1 MSEEH
6 PESAPEPTRVDDV
19 HERARRLLDK
29 ALSDCKIT
37 SIADVLQKNPD
48 AGPQQIRDQ
57 VLASLLHGLTGAS
70 KIKTAERAS
79 LDEANA
85 LLCCAMDLLDMQL
98 CGDGSGGKVEPGRIL
113 VIQTP
118 SGPPPLPDQIG
129 QLLSATETLD
139 TVLMQQSW
147 VSASLTE
154 RVGLLIALL
163 VTRSGLCHPALIRS
177 VLSSL
182 QRDEPIRITP
192 GHLWIITAVE
202 IDKMVQMRR
211 VFLDPATLA
220 AMSLVRS
227 SLKDQNA
234 SSNGLGHDVDPQR
247 LIREGWQA
255 LRRRLKQDCALPSR
269 VDQLMAAVA
278 TRIQLDSVPLLASYA
293 RGSVASTSWQE
304 SCWLRMLGYDSA
316 EPVLASGRADT
327 RDGQGDNPQSAL
339 SIVDRAISEPVDED
353 SFLKSL
359 REATQSTGSGNR
371 TNDRAL
377 AVNKLCELM
386 AAQTPG
392 CTKHLVAGWVLYL
405 LVDARQGKG
414 RRLAL
419 STVNQFRATLASRL
433 IGFLPERL
441 NALTGED
448 LTDLLAE
455 MVDSIHSPPLK
466 RRVSELLKRFNAYCI
481 KQGLRIE
488 GAYELPKTSAAEAD
502 ISARHVSLADYRR
515 ALDHL
520 RHPEDD
526 PSTLEARVF
535 LMLAFRFGARRA
547 EILGL
552 TLLDV
557 KKGNALCDLQILPN
571 DARALKTGN
580 ALRRLPLALLDE
592 DEQKALQKLWIHRDR
607 ATNNKIDRRSQH
619 RATAHHQKP
628 QRLQQLTTTYL
639 FLASNQA
646 PAAQIPDHPAA
657 SQAIEA
663 LRIVTG
669 DPHLHLHHLRHA
681 FASRNVLG
689 SLLRDLP
696 SGADDCLPPVLEEMR
711 DPAEHFHKHV
721 HARVGQLAR
730 RGSMVS
736 MALGHGSDKVS
747 YQHYVHGLDLLVYA
761 TRSATRHKAR
771 RQSSTVL
778 DLEPALRQHEAAEA
792 ALILGKSPHTKPP
805 TRSIPTWIAKK
816 ASAAGL
822 KVQVLGSARH
832 RSRPPLDVHWAKAHP
847 ELREQSG
854 HPESEVQFARVSAT
868 LRLLSQGMKPTP
880 HQVAL
885 IVKLLADGLRP
896 DGWSELQCA
905 DAARLRKASETTL
918 GPDRFEYRHATYKG
932 RVRKMVTLKGHALSR
947 WLKNGGRSIQVRI
960 RDPAAGKDPQR
971 QRHSRVIGWAVKAA
985 AVYVREFM
993 PELLGSDTPSDAP
1006 SDAPSA
1012 PLPFDD

>member
-19 HERARRLLDK
+19 HDRARRLLDE

-37 SIADVLQKNPD
+37 SIADELQKDPD
-48 AGPQQIRDQ
+48 AGPQQVRDQ
-57 VLASLLHGLTGAS
+57 VLASLLHRLPGAS
-70 KIKTAERAS
+70 NATAAERDL
-79 LDEANA
+79 LDEAKA
-85 LLCCAMDLLDMQL
+85 LLCCAMDLLDLQL
-98 CGDGSGGKVEPGRIL
+98 RDTAPQGKAEPGRIGYL
-113 VIQTP
+113 QTP
-118 SGPPPLPDQIG
+118 SGPPPLPDNLG
-129 QLLSATETLD
+129 QLLDATGNLD
-139 TVLMQQSW
+139 AVLVQQSW
-147 VSASLTE
+147 VSASLSE

-163 VTRSGLCHPALIRS
+163 VTRSGLCHPALIRA

-192 GHLWIITAVE
+192 GHLWIVVAVE
-202 IDKMVQMRR
+202 IDKAVQMRR
-211 VFLDPATLA
+211 VFLEPTTLA
-220 AMSLVRS
+220 AMVLVRT
-227 SLKDQNA
+227 SLKDQNVT
-234 SSNGLGHDVDPQR
+234 SNGLEAVFDPQR

-255 LRRRLKQDCALPSR
+255 LRRRLKPRCALPST
-269 VDQLMAAVA
+269 VDQLMVAV
-278 TRIQLDSVPLLASYA
+278 TSMIQLDSVPLLASYA
-293 RGSVASTSWQE
+293 RGIVASTSWQE
-304 SCWLRMLGYDSA
+304 SCWLRMLGYDSV
-316 EPVLASGRADT
+316 EPMPASRSAAT
-327 RDGQGDNPQSAL
+327 RDGQGVNPQSEL
-339 SIVDRAISEPVDED
+339 SVIDRAISDPADED
-353 SFLKSL
+353 SFLRSL
-359 REATQSTGSGNR
+359 REATRSIDSGSRTG
-371 TNDRAL
+371 DRAR
-377 AVNKLCELM
+377 AIKGVQELM
-386 AAQTPG
+386 ARMTPG
-392 CTKHLVAGWVLYL
+392 CTKHLIAGWILHL
-405 LVDARQGKG
+405 LDDVGRGKG
-414 RRLAL
+414 KRLKL
-419 STVNQFRATLASRL
+419 STVNFFRATLASRL
-433 IGFLPERL
+433 IGFLPERPDTL
-441 NALTGED
+441 AGED
-448 LTDLLAE
+448 LTDLYAE
-455 MVDSIHSPPLK
+455 LVDSVRSPALK
-466 RRVSELLKRFNAYCI
+466 RRVTELLRYFNAYCI
-481 KQGLRIE
+481 NQGLRLD
-488 GAYELPKTSAAEAD
+488 GSYELPKTSGAEAD
-502 ISARHVSLADYRR
+502 ISARHVRLVDYRR

-520 RHPEDD
+520 RHPKDD
-526 PSTLEARVF
+526 PSTLQARVF
-535 LMLAFRFGARRA
+535 LILAFRFGARRA

-557 KKGNALCDLQILPN
+557 KNGNADCDLQILPN
-571 DARALKTGN
+571 DARALKTRN

-592 DEQKALQKLWIHRDR
+592 DEQKAVKTLWMQRYDG
-607 ATNNKIDRRSQH
+607 AMEKDDYSQH
-619 RATAHHQKP
+619 HAAADQEVPMRL
-628 QRLQQLTTTYL
+628 QRLEKTYL
-639 FLASNQA
+639 FLASDRA

-657 SQAIEA
+657 SQALEA
-663 LRIVTG
+663 LRIATG

-681 FASRNVLG
+681 FASRNVVG
-689 SLLRDLP
+689 SLLSALP
-696 SGADDCLPPVLEEMR
+696 NGASDHLPPVFEEMR
-711 DPAEHFHKHV
+711 NPAQHFHAHV

-736 MALGHGSDKVS
+736 MALGHGSDEVS

-771 RQSSTVL
+771 RQSSTEL

-792 ALILGKSPHTKPP
+792 ALILGKSPLTRPP
-805 TRSIPTWIAKK
+805 IGRIPTWIAKK

-822 KVQVLGSARH
+822 KVQVLGPARH

-868 LRLLSQGMKPTP
+868 LRLLSQGLNPSP

-905 DAARLRKASETTL
+905 DAARLRKASGTAL

-947 WLKNGGRSIQVRI
+947 WLKDGGRSVQVRI

-993 PELLGSDTPSDAP
+993 PELLGSDAPSDTP

-1012 PLPFDD
+1012 PLPFDG